1 MALNVL
7 TLSAAKKYLAKVVA
21 GIKSYSVDGLTLNI
35 ITNDGT
41 RLSMTFPK
49 PADGKDGA
57 KGDKGDTGE
66 RGLQGERGLPFTY
79 ADFTQEQLNA
89 LKVKGDKGDNGA
101 NGADG
106 FSPTIAIKK
115 NTSNEYVLSI
125 TNKSGSFDTPN
136 LKTTGNQF
144 NVDDLTESDIEKLRE
159 RLGVYNTTQDVIQ
172 SNDIVVQSVNS
183 DSVVLSSES
192 NNITKINDEE
202 LLWQM

>member
-89 LKVKGDKGDNGA
+89 LK
-101 NGADG
+101 GADG

-115 NTSNEYVLSI
+115 NTGNEYVLSI

-136 LKTTGNQF
+136 LKATGNQF
-144 NVDDLTESDIEKLRE
+144 NVDDLTDSDIEKLRE
-159 RLGVYNTTQDVIQ
+159 RLGVYNAPQNVIQ
-172 SNDIVVQSVNS
+172 SDDIVVQSVNS
-183 DSVVLSSES
+183 DSVVLSSET